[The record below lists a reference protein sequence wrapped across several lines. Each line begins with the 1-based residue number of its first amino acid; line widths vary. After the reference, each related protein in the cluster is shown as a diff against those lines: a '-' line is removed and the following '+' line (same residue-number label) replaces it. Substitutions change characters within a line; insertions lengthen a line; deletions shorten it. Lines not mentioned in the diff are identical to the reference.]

1 VFADPQ
7 SITYS
12 AVAKSLAAI
21 SRGESQ
27 STYRLSDTGVIYE
40 LQLSHAFGK
49 RNRAVAR
56 LRRDSYADDVLS
68 DTSNVLASMTTTI
81 TVDFPTTGL
90 TVTDAQALAN
100 ALIAWAT
107 SANVLKLVSGET

>member
-1 VFADPQ
+1 
-7 SITYS
+7 
-12 AVAKSLAAI
+12 
-21 SRGESQ
+21 
-27 STYRLSDTGVIYE
+27 
-40 LQLSHAFGK
+40 
-49 RNRAVAR
+49 
-56 LRRDSYADDVLS
+56 LS

>member
-21 SRGESQ
+21 SRGERQ